1 MKKIFATFLVAIA
14 VLGVVAAGAGFA
26 NNSADGGI
34 ASYEPAQSEI
44 LVHYGNDSIEVL
56 TPGMPEFDEL
66 WDASLNAIRSIEAQ
80 LRCPVPYDL
89 KERMAGSTY
98 VEVTFPETTNISI
111 TMYDRSHD
119 IELDGALIMLS
130 GCRNEAQIGCKIFTG
145 KRGYTNWT
153 GDTGYFVPDSS
164 KDVKY
169 MGVYVANVTEIKA
182 LKELLGIS
190 EPESPKP
197 KPEIVLE
204 EGMTLPDTP
213 DKTMVY
219 KVKSPEVTT
228 EKVVALAEA
237 LGLGSNVTEND
248 EKFIVSDDP
257 IELEVLKA
265 SGRVAYAD
273 LSEIYGDIGNPPD
286 LPSTETAV
294 ESAREFLSDK
304 GLMPVDAE
312 FRKVVTDFAEIAR
325 KDQNTSEISIEK
337 IDLVMQVMFSREID
351 GIPVVGAGSKLKTYI
366 GDNGDVVGVYKCWR
380 EYEPYEQRAILTSA
394 QALERLKEKGIHGVR
409 AITGEKVTVKE
420 VYLAYYA
427 QPAVDEQEYLQPVFV
442 FEVDTGRGEIIK
454 QYIPALQDELEE
466 LDEDMPS
473 EKPQY
478 PERANQT
485 MPAPDESEDNE

>member
-1 MKKIFATFLVAIA
+1 MKKIFATFLVAIG

-26 NNSADGGI
+26 DNSADGGI
-34 ASYEPAQSEI
+34 ASYEPAHSEI
-44 LVHYGNDSIEVL
+44 LVHYGNGSIEVL

-66 WDASLNAIRSIEAQ
+66 WDASLHTLRSIEAQ
-80 LRCPVPYDL
+80 LRCPVPCDL
-89 KERMAGSTY
+89 KEKIAGSTY
-98 VEVTFPETTNISI
+98 VEVTFPETVNISI
-111 TMYDRSHD
+111 NTSYGTT
-119 IELDGALIMLS
+119 ELDGALIMPD
-130 GCRNEAQIGCKIFTG
+130 RKIFTG

-197 KPEIVLE
+197 NPEIVLE

-219 KVKSPEVTT
+219 KVKSPEITA
-228 EKVVALAEA
+228 ENVVALAEA
-237 LGLGSNVTEND
+237 LGLGSGVTEND
-248 EKFIVSDDP
+248 EKFIMRDGSL
-257 IELEVLKA
+257 ELEVLKA

-273 LSEIYGDIGNPPD
+273 LSKIYGDISNPPN
-286 LPSTETAV
+286 LPSEESAI
-294 ESAREFLSDK
+294 ESARKFLSDK
-304 GLMPVDAE
+304 GLMPADAE

-337 IDLVMQVMFSREID
+337 IDLDMQVMFSREID

-366 GDNGDVVGVYKCWR
+366 GDNGDVIGVYKCWR
-380 EYEPYEQRAILTSA
+380 EYEPYEQFAILTSA

-427 QPAVDEQEYLQPVFV
+427 QPAVDEQEYLQSVFV

-466 LDEDMPS
+466 LDEGVPS

-478 PERANQT
+478 PERANPT
-485 MPAPDESEDNE
+485 PAPDESEDNE